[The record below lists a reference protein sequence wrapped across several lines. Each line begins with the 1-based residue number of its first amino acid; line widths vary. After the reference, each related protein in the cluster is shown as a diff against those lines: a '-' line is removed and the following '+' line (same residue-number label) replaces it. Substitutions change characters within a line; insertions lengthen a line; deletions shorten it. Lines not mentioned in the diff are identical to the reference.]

1 MQETEPKDANR
12 SKLHGKP
19 GRSGPPGNKN
29 HLKHGYY
36 SLVKLVKSRHG
47 ALDKRTIL
55 GKMVVETQRQLT
67 ADMGGDPST
76 AEQMLIRDVAIDTLL
91 LQALESRLD
100 VAPIRKGKIHPVYTL
115 RAAAGFPAP
124 GASKTAWLKAC
135 AQDSE
140 PHRNS
145 SQGHRRRYSRRKAYQ
160 SQRLRTHATQPRHWT
175 LWAQQHRG
183 R

>member
-76 AEQMLIRDVAIDTLL
+76 AEQMLVRDVAIDTLL

-115 RAAAGFPAP
+115 RAQLIAQRREHLKLLGIHRVAKPVLSVDDIKARYENAEDTSN
-124 GASKTAWLKAC
+124 GAVDGKGT
-135 AQDSE
+135 E
-140 PHRNS
+140 
-145 SQGHRRRYSRRKAYQ
+145 
-160 SQRLRTHATQPRHWT
+160 
-175 LWAQQHRG
+175 
-183 R
+183 